1 MTASFGEQL
10 RAAREA
16 QGITLR
22 EVSEQTRITLRHLEA
37 IEADDFKVLPGG
49 VFNRSF
55 IKSYAKYIG
64 FDEAKALQL
73 YQESSREQGT
83 DEENSFAQNQPKV
96 YTDDRTAR
104 SPMTNLVLVGGA
116 LLLFGLAIYGFVR
129 WFGSSPA
136 PAAMSNPTPTPTPD
150 VMASSNPTPSD
161 THAATT
167 TMPGADT
174 PAVKGTPAATPAPG
188 APTPPPAGSFSV
200 QVRAKEPVMVA
211 TGADGAKPTLFRLG
225 TPGETRDYTPQQSL
239 TVEYQEPGG
248 ARLEVFVNGQPIN
261 VPLKGMGKARIS
273 TITINRDDYQKLL
286 QNQTQPQPTPT
297 P

>member
-83 DEENSFAQNQPKV
+83 SEENSFSQNQPKV

-129 WFGSSPA
+129 WFGSSPT
-136 PAAMSNPTPTPTPD
+136 PAAISNPTPTPTP
-150 VMASSNPTPSD
+150 VLMASSNPTPSV
-161 THAATT
+161 TLAVTT
-167 TMPGADT
+167 PVPGAVT
-174 PAVKGTPAATPAPG
+174 PAVNGTPG
-188 APTPPPAGSFSV
+188 APTPPPAGSFTV

-211 TGADGAKPTLFRLG
+211 TGADGAKPTLFRLNA
-225 TPGETRDYTPQQSL
+225 GEARDYTPQQSL

-248 ARLEVFVNGQPIN
+248 ARLEVFVNGQPLN
-261 VPLKGMGKARIS
+261 VPLKGTGKGRIS
-273 TITINRDDYQKLL
+273 TVAINRDDYQKLL